1 MIFVDLTRI
10 MYILKKLKNNKMTQ
24 EETKELLPIMQAYT
38 EGKTIECSHDG
49 KSWSKIDFP
58 SWIPNMHYRIKPEP
72 KYRPF
77 NNQRECWNEILKHQP
92 FGWIKA
98 PNGDLSCIDKI
109 FDKGVT
115 YDHSSRQFSDY
126 IADNYT
132 FADGTP
138 FGIKI

>member
-38 EGKTIECSHDG
+38 EGKTIECSCDG

-77 NNQRECWNEILKHQP
+77 KSQEECWNEMLKHQP
-92 FGWIKA
+92 FGWIRSK
-98 PNGDLSCIDKI
+98 LSKILYQIDTIDDTVYFNRGFFSYSVI
-109 FDKGVT
+109 FDNCDFV
-115 YDHSSRQFSDY
+115 
-126 IADNYT
+126 
-132 FADGTP
+132 DGTP

>member
-1 MIFVDLTRI
+1 
-10 MYILKKLKNNKMTQ
+10 MTQ
-24 EETKELLPIMQAYT
+24 EETKELLPIMQAYA
-38 EGKTIECSHDG
+38 EGKVIESFDDVWG
-49 KSWSKIDFP
+49 WVEMENPKFDLSPEF
-58 SWIPNMHYRIKPEP
+58 YRIKPEP

-77 NNQRECWNEILKHQP
+77 NNQLECWNEILKHQP
-92 FGWIKA
+92 YGWIKA